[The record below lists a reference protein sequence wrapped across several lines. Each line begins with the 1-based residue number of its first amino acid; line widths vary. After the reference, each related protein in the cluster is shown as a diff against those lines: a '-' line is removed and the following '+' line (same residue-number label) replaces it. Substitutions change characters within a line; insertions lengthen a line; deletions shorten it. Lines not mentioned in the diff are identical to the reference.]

1 MFTITKKTVDIAA
14 TGASLRHHHDRSGAK
29 TQEVF
34 EVKLNENF
42 AHASEEAQKAGLFMA
57 VAAQLGDGRT
67 KADRT
72 LQGLMLVAHALNTDS
87 EFGREQLIFDEVKKR
102 LGLPDA
108 IRYSDAQTYLNT
120 DSHVYAGSRAGLEKW
135 KSALGADV
143 LQDIEDIV
151 VED

>member
-72 LQGLMLVAHALNTDS
+72 LQGLMLVA
-87 EFGREQLIFDEVKKR
+87 
-102 LGLPDA
+102 DA

-135 KSALGADV
+135 KSALGTDV
-143 LQDIEDIV
+143 LQELEEIV